1 MPKYG
6 GPGPRAGSLRS
17 DLATSIYLPSLAA
30 SKNTKQGNLFIHTP
44 RPLCSAVRAF
54 SHQLPS
60 RNRSKTRAN
69 PSHPRVNPPQGSR
82 KYRCQ
87 CPQPQHV
94 PSEHLLWS
102 NLAMYP
108 TDVQDLEAHRSRRL
122 FNLRLTDPIRPHSLS
137 TQTLPRQLC
146 ILVGSPNKVSQPLL
160 FIIETILF
168 RLDVK
173 HINLTKG

>member
-1 MPKYG
+1 
-6 GPGPRAGSLRS
+6 
-17 DLATSIYLPSLAA
+17 
-30 SKNTKQGNLFIHTP
+30 
-44 RPLCSAVRAF
+44 
-54 SHQLPS
+54 
-60 RNRSKTRAN
+60 
-69 PSHPRVNPPQGSR
+69 
-82 KYRCQ
+82 
-87 CPQPQHV
+87 
-94 PSEHLLWS
+94 
-102 NLAMYP
+102 MYP

-146 ILVGSPNKVSQPLL
+146 TLVGSPNKVSQPLL